1 MPDCIFY
8 NDNIFKEKINFEKS
22 YLDKRFSF
30 IVSIDPI
37 FSLSFDNESLKK
49 IKIPILLIS
58 SEYYSLE
65 DTDMDLY
72 GKSIYKYLDSKKS
85 RYKLIKNSGHFDF
98 LPLCKKEA
106 VEILKAEGEGE
117 EIICMSGERDRKEIH
132 DETVENILKFL
143 YDINIIKTR
152 N

>member
-8 NDNIFKEKINFEKS
+8 NENIFKEKINFEKS

-106 VEILKAEGEGE
+106 V
-117 EIICMSGERDRKEIH
+117 
-132 DETVENILKFL
+132 
-143 YDINIIKTR
+143 
-152 N
+152 